1 MKGIYLLFVVVGLI
15 LIVTM
20 SIVFQEGM
28 FSGVT
33 YESGNESMAGPYQ
46 IYLTT
51 HAWTVVIAALLIIA
65 VFVGAAWM
73 LL

>member
-15 LIVTM
+15 LIITM

-33 YESGNESMAGPYQ
+33 YESGNTTGGSYQ

-51 HAWTVVIAALLIIA
+51 HTWTVIIAMLLIIA
-65 VFVGAAWM
+65 VFVGAAW
-73 LL
+73 LFL